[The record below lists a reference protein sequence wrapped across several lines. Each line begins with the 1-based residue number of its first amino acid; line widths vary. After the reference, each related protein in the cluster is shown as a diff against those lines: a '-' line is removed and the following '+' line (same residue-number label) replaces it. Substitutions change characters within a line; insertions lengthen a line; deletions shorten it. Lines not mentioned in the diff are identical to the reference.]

1 MENRAYALI
10 TGVFMIAIA
19 AAIAVWAN
27 WLAGDPVER
36 NIYRVVS
43 LRPITGLNEQ
53 GQVRYRGIDAGRVA
67 SIRLDAANPNRILI
81 GIEIDK
87 SVPVTRGTYAQL
99 GQEGITGIAY
109 VHLLDDYTSR
119 DPPGRGKDG
128 VPEIHLRPSFLDA
141 LTDNAEAILRDGRVL
156 ISEITKLVNEENR
169 ERIGRSLALVEQ
181 LIVDLDATA
190 KQLPGVVKR
199 TDERVQAWLNEENR
213 RNVAATLANMNAA
226 TRELPAL
233 VTDSQQL
240 VRDARALSA
249 QAMQLAAEA
258 TALASESK
266 AAVGAVRGSTLPK
279 VDALA
284 DSVARSAQRVGKL
297 AEEIEHKPDSLLWG
311 RNAARPGPGE
321 AGFQ

>member
-10 TGVFMIAIA
+10 TGVFIVAIA
-19 AAIAVWAN
+19 VAIAVWAN
-27 WLAGDPVER
+27 WLAGDPVQR
-36 NIYRVVS
+36 SSYRVVA
-43 LRPITGLNEQ
+43 LRPITGLSEQ
-53 GQVRYRGIDAGRVA
+53 GRVSYRGLDAGRVA
-67 SIRLDAANPNRILI
+67 SIQLDAANPNRIQI

-87 SVPVTRGTYAQL
+87 SIPITRGTYAQL

-109 VHLLDDYTSR
+109 VHLQDDFSSR
-119 DPPGRGKDG
+119 EPPAKGRDG

-141 LTDNAEAILRDGRVL
+141 LTDNAEAVLRDGRVL
-156 ISEITKLVNEENR
+156 IAELTKLVNDENR
-169 ERIGRSLALVEQ
+169 ERIGRSLAHIEE
-181 LIVDLDATA
+181 LIADLNVTA

-199 TDERVQAWLNEENR
+199 TDERLQAWLNEENR

-226 TRELPAL
+226 TQKLPAL

-258 TALASESK
+258 TALARESK